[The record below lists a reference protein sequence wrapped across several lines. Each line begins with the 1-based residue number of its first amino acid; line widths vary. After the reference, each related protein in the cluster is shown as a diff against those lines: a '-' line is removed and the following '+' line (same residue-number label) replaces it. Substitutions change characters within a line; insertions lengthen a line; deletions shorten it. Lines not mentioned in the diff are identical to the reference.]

1 MAGNGVNIALSD
13 GMTMRELLLAAPS
26 IILIGSANAVMK
38 WRLTS
43 TNNESVAGDLA
54 QKIIRLVSDPFLF
67 AAVIG
72 TIASILWWLYII
84 SRVRVSVVY
93 PMIQAGAIV
102 FTSALAAVF
111 LQEKING
118 QQLTGMLLVISGIF
132 FLTASR

>member
-1 MAGNGVNIALSD
+1 MADRGVKIAVLH
-13 GMTMRELLLAAPS
+13 GITMRELLLAAPS

-67 AAVIG
+67 AAVMG

-102 FTSALAAVF
+102 FTSTLAAVC
-111 LQEKING
+111 LQEKIGG
-118 QQLTGMLLVISGIF
+118 QQLTGMVLVITGIF

>member
-1 MAGNGVNIALSD
+1 MAGNGVKVALSD

-118 QQLTGMLLVISGIF
+118 EQLTGMLLVISGIF
-132 FLTASR
+132 FLAASR